1 MDREEFGSKCI
12 VSGREGRKFEVG
24 TCAQERKWYRECT
37 GIFSHVQAVQR
48 SLAAAGSSVKYMG
61 WSHFSDHLRLN
72 WLCEIRDTI

>member
-48 SLAAAGSSVKYMG
+48 SLAVASSMC
-61 WSHFSDHLRLN
+61 FSKARVGAIFL
-72 WLCEIRDTI
+72 IT